1 MDLYQPMYPS
11 FGDLAHYQ
19 SLAGTD
25 SQPLGL
31 SLQEMIDRDIKAEFD
46 EVPCGNTPDSYST
59 MENLDLL
66 NDFDFKLDDDE
77 LGSSGL
83 FGGNHCWANSNVS
96 LNGSVGTYD
105 LSLSNNSGAFNNSY
119 LEDMT
124 GATSL
129 MVNPNNVMPV
139 HHHHRQMQ
147 QQQQQ
152 QQHNAV
158 TQLSI
163 NTQYSNVASSHPSP
177 ASFGTHSPVIMQ
189 VHLNGS
195 AAQGATLNR
204 GIKTLKILP
213 PMGSPMQQVPSPSGS
228 LGGPPTPTATSLPSK
243 KKQLSHPPGYQGK
256 ENGFPKPA
264 YSYSCLIGLALK
276 NSRTGSMSVSE
287 IYKFMW

>member
-11 FGDLAHYQ
+11 FGDLAHFQ
-19 SLAGTD
+19 SLAGSD
-25 SQPLGL
+25 PQPLGL

-46 EVPCGNTPDSYST
+46 EVSCGNGPDTYST
-59 MENLDLL
+59 MESLDLL
-66 NDFDFKLDDDE
+66 NELDFKLDDDE

-83 FGGNHCWANSNVS
+83 FGGNHCWASSVS
-96 LNGSVGTYD
+96 LNGSVGIYD
-105 LSLSNNSGAFNNSY
+105 SSLSNNSGAFNNSY

-139 HHHHRQMQ
+139 HHHRQMQ
-147 QQQQQ
+147 HQ

-163 NTQYSNVASSHPSP
+163 NTQYSNIASSHPSP

-189 VHLNGS
+189 VHLNSGTP
-195 AAQGATLNR
+195 AASLNR

-228 LGGPPTPTATSLPSK
+228 LGGPPTPTATSLPAK